1 MNSIVPQFKGS
12 EELQLPASLET
23 AIILVDRSGLILY
36 ANQAFTNMTGY
47 TSQELCGKKIN
58 EIRSA
63 INPEGQYEDLWNTVS
78 SGNVWSGEIS
88 NKTKDGKLISVLTT
102 ITPVKNAEGEIT
114 HYIGTKEDINAKEM
128 NQRNLVEMLR
138 LSQLGR
144 ISGSLLHE
152 LKSHYALIKM
162 NLDQM
167 DPKSETGINNYMIIK
182 KDLEKLNRYF
192 QNVLRYLRE
201 MDYNITNVNLKEAV
215 AHSFSFVSPIFAE
228 KAIQVENRVEA
239 EVIKADY
246 QQLLSVFKNLI
257 LNSAES
263 IVKNGKIEA
272 WSSRVNNTVRLY
284 FRDNGAG
291 ISNPDRIFEPFYS
304 TKSSGAG
311 LGLTIA
317 ERIMKNHK
325 GSISLIKNT
334 NGETVFELIFPGME
348 HEQNSN
354 N

>member
-1 MNSIVPQFKGS
+1 LNSIVPQFKGS

-23 AIILVDRSGLILY
+23 AIILVDRCGIILF

-63 INPEGQYEDLWNTVS
+63 VNPEGQYEDLWNTVS

-88 NKTKDGKLISVLTT
+88 NKTKDGKLITVLTT

-114 HYIGTKEDINAKEM
+114 HYIGTKVDIKAKEM
-128 NQRNLVEMLR
+128 HKRNLAEMHR

-167 DPKSETGINNYMIIK
+167 DPNSQEDINNYKIIK

-201 MDYNITNVNLKEAV
+201 MEFNMTNVNLKEAV
-215 AHSFSFVSPIFAE
+215 AHCFSFVSPMFAE
-228 KAIQVENRVEA
+228 KAIQVENRVDA

-246 QQLLSVFKNLI
+246 QQVLSVFKNLI

-263 IVKNGKIEA
+263 IDGNGKIEA
-272 WSSRVNNTVRLY
+272 WSSKVNGSVKLY
-284 FRDNGAG
+284 FKDNGTG

-304 TKSSGAG
+304 TKAAGSG
-311 LGLTIA
+311 LGLTISL
-317 ERIMKNHK
+317 RIMKKHK
-325 GSISLIKNT
+325 GSIKLIKSQK
-334 NGETVFELIFPGME
+334 GETVFELIFPGME